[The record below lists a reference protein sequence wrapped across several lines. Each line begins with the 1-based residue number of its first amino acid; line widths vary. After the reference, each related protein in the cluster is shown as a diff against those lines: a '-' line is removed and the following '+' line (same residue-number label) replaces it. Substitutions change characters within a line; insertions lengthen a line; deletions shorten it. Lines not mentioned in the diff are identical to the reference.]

1 MIMSELTYG
10 IDSGHLNFPKDK
22 LWRQLQE
29 HLETELNNA
38 SDIPQSLIDNPS
50 SSDQENDRQKKGR
63 VRRQGGQAIDR
74 GAITTVNR
82 EYWFRLIKLYEIVG
96 NIDALHGIWSRLA
109 EEDGVLFRPLVGQD

>member
-38 SDIPQSLIDNPS
+38 SDIPQSLIDDPSASDQDKTLRFREQISYAKEKGIIDKTYEYLS
-50 SSDQENDRQKKGR
+50 SSS
-63 VRRQGGQAIDR
+63 IDDW
-74 GAITTVNR
+74 VSDDC
-82 EYWFRLIKLYEIVG
+82 WFP
-96 NIDALHGIWSRLA
+96 
-109 EEDGVLFRPLVGQD
+109 F

>member
-38 SDIPQSLIDNPS
+38 SDIPQSLIDDQSASDHDKALRFRDQISYAKEKGVIDKVYEYLS
-50 SSDQENDRQKKGR
+50 SSS
-63 VRRQGGQAIDR
+63 IDDW
-74 GAITTVNR
+74 VSDDC
-82 EYWFRLIKLYEIVG
+82 WFP
-96 NIDALHGIWSRLA
+96 
-109 EEDGVLFRPLVGQD
+109 F

>member
-38 SDIPQSLIDNPS
+38 SDIPQSLIDDQSASDQDKALRFREQITYAKEKGVIDKVYEYLS
-50 SSDQENDRQKKGR
+50 SSS
-63 VRRQGGQAIDR
+63 IDDW
-74 GAITTVNR
+74 VSDDC
-82 EYWFRLIKLYEIVG
+82 WFP
-96 NIDALHGIWSRLA
+96 
-109 EEDGVLFRPLVGQD
+109 F

>member
-38 SDIPQSLIDNPS
+38 SDIPQSLIDDQSASDQDKALRFREQISYAKEKGVIDKVYEYLS
-50 SSDQENDRQKKGR
+50 SSS
-63 VRRQGGQAIDR
+63 IDDW
-74 GAITTVNR
+74 VSDDC
-82 EYWFRLIKLYEIVG
+82 WFP
-96 NIDALHGIWSRLA
+96 
-109 EEDGVLFRPLVGQD
+109 F

>member
-38 SDIPQSLIDNPS
+38 SDIPQSLIDDPS
-50 SSDQENDRQKKGR
+50 ASDQEKAFRFREQISYAKDKGI
-63 VRRQGGQAIDR
+63 IDK
-74 GAITTVNR
+74 TY
-82 EYWFRLIKLYEIVG
+82 EYLSSSSIDDWVSDDCWFP
-96 NIDALHGIWSRLA
+96 
-109 EEDGVLFRPLVGQD
+109 F